1 MDFKLL
7 KSKLDEKNV
16 SKIELISLGGDSTVI
31 EKDDELQDNGKYIL
45 IKKDTKEIHLLSNE
59 VYKIIIHQKKHVSPQ
74 IAVIDLNRNK
84 Y

>member
-45 IKKDTKEIHLLSNE
+45 IKKDTKEIHLL
-59 VYKIIIHQKKHVSPQ
+59 
-74 IAVIDLNRNK
+74 
-84 Y
+84 

>member
-45 IKKDTKEIHLLSNE
+45 IKRIL
-59 VYKIIIHQKKHVSPQ
+59 KKFIYYQ
-74 IAVIDLNRNK
+74 MRFIR
-84 Y
+84 